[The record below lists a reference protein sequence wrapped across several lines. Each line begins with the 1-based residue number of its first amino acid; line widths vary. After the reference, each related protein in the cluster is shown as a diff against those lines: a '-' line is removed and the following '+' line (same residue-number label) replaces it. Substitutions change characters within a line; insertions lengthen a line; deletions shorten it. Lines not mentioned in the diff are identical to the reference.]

1 MSDLANATDVIFD
14 ARSYPRI
21 EPTDLLVHLTDVP
34 LRPPLLSVPIG
45 TRPDHRDMR
54 FASVTWTL
62 EPQRPRIRG
71 RCVFLIDE
79 RDVSAGETFVGIVE
93 AYHMGD
99 LIGSNTAGTN
109 GNVYT
114 ATQLP
119 GDYQLLWTRMKVLKH
134 DGSRLH
140 GVGYAPN
147 VPVSP
152 TIRGTAEGRDEVL
165 ERAIE
170 LLRSRRSAALA
181 Q

>member
-1 MSDLANATDVIFD
+1 
-14 ARSYPRI
+14 
-21 EPTDLLVHLTDVP
+21 
-34 LRPPLLSVPIG
+34 
-45 TRPDHRDMR
+45 
-54 FASVTWTL
+54 
-62 EPQRPRIRG
+62 
-71 RCVFLIDE
+71 
-79 RDVSAGETFVGIVE
+79 
-93 AYHMGD
+93 MGD